1 MGNEQD
7 NGYEFLDAL
16 QLPWFDV
23 ENAANGAVLS
33 YRHALTWDVS
43 EMRGCEEPNSSADS
57 FNSTLT
63 QYMKHILPY
72 IGGNVAVV
80 RSNPTWLYWTL
91 NELRMSC
98 RDIETRQEYDFV
110 SLDLRGEFW
119 VERLKE
125 NRMGLFYCLP
135 SMDSALS
142 SRLAFMHRLL
152 FRFCTNDGG
161 SIAEGASEA
170 DSLWSRSLQE
180 WHDGNT
186 DVEAILFLPAIC
198 VLGHFAS
205 VSNAVDEM
213 GGRLVSLFKD
223 VVDEPCGFFVLS
235 LKGNA
240 KGDYGGKS
248 SLVSRIAKR
257 LESAEMRL
265 RKVMLKHHSLELYSR
280 MEKCE
285 RTLMEATELSAKDAI
300 RAVTWQML
308 GTSLGF
314 FPENDFAM
322 FRDLLCRIG
331 EMSIARLTKGQGRRE
346 EARIRLVRDALL
358 TAAKNNV

>member
-7 NGYEFLDAL
+7 KGYEFLDAL

-33 YRHALTWDVS
+33 YRHSLKWDIS
-43 EMRGCEEPNSSADS
+43 KMHGCVEPNASADS
-57 FNSTLT
+57 FNSNLT

-80 RSNPTWLYWTL
+80 RINPTWLYWLL
-91 NELRMSC
+91 NEMRMSSG
-98 RDIETRQEYDFV
+98 DVETRQEQDFIC
-110 SLDLRGEFW
+110 LDLRGEFW

-135 SMDSALS
+135 GMDSALS

-161 SIAEGASEA
+161 AIAESASEA
-170 DSLWSRSLQE
+170 DPLWSRSLQE
-180 WHDGNT
+180 WHDRNT
-186 DVEAILFLPAIC
+186 DVEAILFLPAVC

-205 VSNAVDEM
+205 VANAVDEM
-213 GGRLVSLFKD
+213 GGQLEGLYKD
-223 VVDEPCGFFVLS
+223 IVGEPCGFSVLS
-235 LKGNA
+235 LKDSPN
-240 KGDYGGKS
+240 GDYGEKS

-257 LESAEMRL
+257 VEAAELRL
-265 RKVMLKHHSLELYSR
+265 RKVLLKHHSLELYSR

-285 RTLMEATELSAKDAI
+285 RTLMGATEISVKDAI
-300 RAVTWQML
+300 RATTWQML

-322 FRDLLCRIG
+322 FRKLLCRIG
-331 EMSIARLTKGQGRRE
+331 EMSIARLTNGQGRRE
-346 EARIRLVRDALL
+346 EARIRLMRDALL
-358 TAAKNNV
+358 KAAKDYK